1 MTYEALPASGERPPT
16 SLNPGHVGGYYVPQD
31 NNDAAELELHPLTG
45 RVRRPRVSVPKP
57 LKLDFSM
64 QPASHLDAKAT
75 SHPTERKK
83 EVLSR
88 LNSLKNKTD
97 SFKRIQSGCCVAPR
111 AVKTDSPI
119 KGEL

>member
-1 MTYEALPASGERPPT
+1 
-16 SLNPGHVGGYYVPQD
+16 
-31 NNDAAELELHPLTG
+31 
-45 RVRRPRVSVPKP
+45 
-57 LKLDFSM
+57 M

-97 SFKRIQSGCCVAPR
+97 SFKRIGCCVSPR
-111 AVKTDSPI
+111 ALGLCLCSRNHQHKYKYVDQLRPDFFRQTK
-119 KGEL
+119 KANVNNVFARC